1 MGWQN
6 KLAPKQIDPPES
18 RADEKDIMRRAL
30 IALAGILTAVGSSPL
45 FLGGS
50 ADAAQSGQGVTPTTI
65 TVGITYPDIA
75 ALKGIINVD
84 PGNYQVAYTTL
95 INRLN
100 ATGGINGRKIVPV
113 FAAVNPVGTAGAA
126 TACTQLTEDDKVFA
140 VMGFFQQVD
149 TACYVQTHGV
159 PLIGASL
166 TAAQSAAAKAPW
178 FNFQISSNDLIP
190 KEMAIFKQEGAFA
203 GKKVGVVSTSADSVE
218 SSLVLPA
225 LRQLHV
231 DVVQNAVNSVPDT
244 DTAAQVAEYGT
255 IAQKFQSSGVN
266 LVVAVGNAGNGWPS
280 SLQQNQSSYTPRFI
294 ATDYND
300 LDAYTSNKAGH
311 SNAILKDVL
320 TAGPQPPAKVWWN
333 DPAMK
338 SCVAA
343 IKKAEPSAVINNPV
357 TATSS
362 TPVTWTAPQT
372 ACQQLALFTD
382 IVKAAG
388 KTLNNETFKKGG
400 ESLTHVTIPG
410 GGGTFDFAGGHNDG
424 NGPVFVYTWS
434 PSANNFVLKTT
445 AG

>member
-1 MGWQN
+1 MR
-6 KLAPKQIDPPES
+6 KALA
-18 RADEKDIMRRAL
+18 
-30 IALAGILTAVGSSPL
+30 ALAGFLTVATGASPL
-45 FLGGS
+45 LAGS
-50 ADAAQSGQGVTPTTI
+50 AGAAESAQGVTRTTI
-65 TVGITYPDIA
+65 KVGITYPDIA

-95 INRLN
+95 INQLN
-100 ATGGINGRKIVPV
+100 AKGGINGRKIVPV

-126 TACTQLTEDDKVFA
+126 TACTKLTEDDKVFA

-149 TACYVQTHGV
+149 TACYVQTHDV

-166 TAAQSAAAKAPW
+166 TAAQTAAAQAPW
-178 FNFQISSNDLIP
+178 FNFAISSNDLIP
-190 KEMAIFKQEGAFA
+190 KEMAIFKQEGAFG

-218 SSLVLPA
+218 TSLVLPA
-225 LRQLHV
+225 LRQLHA

-266 LVVAVGNAGNGWPS
+266 LVVAVGNSGNGWPS
-280 SLQQNQSSYTPRFI
+280 SLQQNQSSYSPRFI
-294 ATDYND
+294 ATDYTD
-300 LDAYTSNKAGH
+300 LNAYTANKAGH
-311 SNAILKDVL
+311 SNTILKDVL

-343 IKKAEPSAVINNPV
+343 IQKAEPSAVINNPV

-382 IVKAAG
+382 IVKSAG
-388 KTLNNETFKKGG
+388 KTLNNATFKKGG
-400 ESLTHVTIPG
+400 QSLTHVTIPG
-410 GGGTFDFAGGHNDG
+410 GGGTFNFSGSHNDG

-445 AG
+445 G

>member
-1 MGWQN
+1 
-6 KLAPKQIDPPES
+6 
-18 RADEKDIMRRAL
+18 MRKAFVV
-30 IALAGILTAVGSSPL
+30 LAGILTAAAGSIPL
-45 FLGGS
+45 FLTGTAG
-50 ADAAQSGQGVTPTTI
+50 AAQSAQGVTATTI
-65 TVGITYPDIA
+65 KVGITYPDIA

-95 INRLN
+95 INQLN
-100 ATGGINGRKIVPV
+100 AKGGINGRKIVPV

-140 VMGFFQQVD
+140 AMGFFQQVD
-149 TACYVQTHGV
+149 TACYVQTHDV

-166 TAAQSAAAKAPW
+166 TAAQTAAAQAPW

-218 SSLVLPA
+218 TSLVLPA

-244 DTAAQVAEYGT
+244 DTSAQVAEYGT

-266 LVVAVGNAGNGWPS
+266 LVVAVGNSGNGWPS

-300 LDAYTSNKAGH
+300 LDAYTANKAGH
-311 SNAILKDVL
+311 SNTILKDVL
-320 TAGPQPPAKVWWN
+320 TAGPQPPPKVWWN

-338 SCVAA
+338 SCVAS
-343 IKKAEPSAVINNPV
+343 IEKAEPGTTTNNPV

-362 TPVTWTAPQT
+362 TPVNWTAAQT

-382 IVKAAG
+382 VVKAAG
-388 KTLNNETFKKGG
+388 KTLNNATFKKGG
-400 ESLTHVTIPG
+400 QSLTHVTIPG
-410 GGGTFDFAGGHNDG
+410 GGGTFDFSGGHNDG
-424 NGPVFVYTWS
+424 NGPVFVYSWS

-445 AG
+445 SG